1 MVESGDV
8 NIELTSVI
16 FQANLQNI
24 YHILNVMERY
34 YSLWWALSS
43 LLMESKTIYKGLT
56 KRLFELAVYKPNLAV
71 LHLLVLSVVD
81 LDYS

>member
-24 YHILNVMERY
+24 YHISNVMEGY

-43 LLMESKTIYKGLT
+43 LLIESKTIYKET
-56 KRLFELAVYKPNLAV
+56 V
-71 LHLLVLSVVD
+71 
-81 LDYS
+81 